1 MVFIG
6 TVLAKIP
13 EVKKSKD
20 IRARLLMRMDHWT
33 DGHISPLVKDICGA
47 GNYRGAHIGAI
58 SKRDKKES
66 VAMAYNR

>member
-1 MVFIG
+1 
-6 TVLAKIP
+6 
-13 EVKKSKD
+13 
-20 IRARLLMRMDHWT
+20 MDHWT